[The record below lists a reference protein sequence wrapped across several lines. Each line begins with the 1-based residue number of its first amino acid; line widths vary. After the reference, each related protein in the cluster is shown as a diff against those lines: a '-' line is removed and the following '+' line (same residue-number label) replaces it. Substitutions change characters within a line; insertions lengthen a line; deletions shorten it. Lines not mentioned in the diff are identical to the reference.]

1 MSFKDFIKRI
11 LTGAPA
17 PTVKREIIVNAEAL
31 ETRVAV
37 LEDGRLEDFQVEHPS
52 EERLVGSIFK
62 GRIQNLENDLQAAFV
77 DIGLRKNAFLHY
89 WDMNPDDESRLD
101 DEDEGPA
108 ASGNR
113 NRKPRAKRFTTE
125 EIATRFPPGAVV
137 TVQVSKGPIS
147 TKGPRVTASLSIPG
161 RYLGLMPG
169 CTLRGVSCKIGDADE
184 RKRLK
189 SVIDRLPLPPDC
201 GVIVRTAGSGASKRS
216 FVRDLRVLRAAY
228 DDLKKAE
235 AEKAAPCC
243 IYEEPDLVMRVVRDW
258 MSEDIDRIVV
268 DNAEVYERLRAE
280 ASKISRKAR
289 NIIQLYEGDAPIMDR
304 YGVEKQFRDTFR
316 RRVYMKSGA
325 YLVIDETEALIA
337 IDVNTGRHKSKGNQE
352 DSILEVNL
360 EAVEEVARQLRLRN
374 IGGLVVIDLI
384 DMKSR
389 KNQQTVLRAMR
400 TAIKRDKAR
409 TNILPISDL
418 GLMEMT
424 RQRLEESLLSQMH
437 QFCPCCRG
445 FGKVRSPLQLS
456 IDIQRQLRALCRRF
470 RTEKNEIDLVV
481 QLHPAVLNRI
491 RTEDE
496 ELITAIQKEYA
507 GKLSFKS
514 DPLRQFD
521 SFSISDTSGKALY
534 SVGEA

>member
-1 MSFKDFIKRI
+1 MIKDFIKRVF
-11 LTGAPA
+11 GGSEPA
-17 PTVKREIIVNAEAL
+17 IKREIIVNAEAL

-37 LEDGRLEDFQVEHPS
+37 LENGKLEDFQVEHPS

-77 DIGLRKNAFLHY
+77 DIGLKKNAFLHY

-101 DEDEGPA
+101 EDDD
-108 ASGNR
+108 SSHNK
-113 NRKPRAKRFTTE
+113 KPRAKRFTNE
-125 EIATRFPPGAVV
+125 EIATRYPPGAVI

-161 RYLGLMPG
+161 RYLVLMPG
-169 CTLRGVSCKIGDADE
+169 CTLRGVSRKIGDAEE

-189 SVIDRLPLPPDC
+189 SVLDRLPLPPDC
-201 GVIVRTAGSGASKRS
+201 GVIVRTAGAGASKRS

-228 DDLKKAE
+228 DELQKAVK
-235 AEKAAPCC
+235 EKAAPCC
-243 IYEEPDLVMRVVRDW
+243 VYEEPDLVMRVVRDW

-268 DNAEVYERLRAE
+268 DNPAVFERIREE
-280 ASKISRKAR
+280 ASKISRHAR
-289 NIIQLYEGDAPIMDR
+289 NIVRLYDGDAPIMDH
-304 YGVEKQFRDTFR
+304 YDVEKQLRETFR
-316 RRVYMKSGA
+316 RKVPMKSGA

-337 IDVNTGRHKSKGNQE
+337 IDVNTGRHKCKGTQE
-352 DSILEVNL
+352 ESILEVNL

-389 KNQQTVLRAMR
+389 KNQQAVLRAMR
-400 TAIKRDKAR
+400 NALRRDKAR

-437 QFCPCCRG
+437 QDCPCCHG
-445 FGKVRSPLQLS
+445 LGKVRSPLQLS
-456 IDIQRQLRALCRRF
+456 IDIQRQLRAICRRNTSD
-470 RTEKNEIDLVV
+470 RNEVDLVV
-481 QLHPAVLNRI
+481 QLHPSVLNRI

-496 ELITAIQKEYA
+496 EHITAIQKGYA

-514 DPLRQFD
+514 DPLRQFEAFAIVD
-521 SFSISDTSGKALY
+521 ATGKTLY
-534 SVGEA
+534 STGD

>member
-1 MSFKDFIKRI
+1 MSLIKDFIKRI
-11 LTGAPA
+11 FTGGAEPA
-17 PTVKREIIVNAEAL
+17 VKREIIVNAEAL

-37 LEDGRLEDFQVEHPS
+37 LENGRLEDFQVEHPS
-52 EERLVGSIFK
+52 EERLVGSIYK

-77 DIGLRKNAFLHY
+77 DIGLKKNAFLHY
-89 WDMNPDDESRLD
+89 WDINPDDESRLD
-101 DEDEGPA
+101 EDDE
-108 ASGNR
+108 STR
-113 NRKPRAKRFTTE
+113 QKKPRAKRFTNE
-125 EIATRFPPGAVV
+125 EIATNHPPGSVI

-147 TKGPRVTASLSIPG
+147 TKGPRVTGSLSIPG
-161 RYLGLMPG
+161 RYLVLMPG
-169 CTLRGVSCKIGDADE
+169 CTLRGVSRKIGDAEE

-189 SVIDRLPLPPDC
+189 SVLDRLPLPPDC

-228 DDLKKAE
+228 DELQKAVR
-235 AEKAAPCC
+235 EKAAPCC
-243 IYEEPDLVMRVVRDW
+243 VYEEPDLVMRVVRDW

-268 DNAEVYERLRAE
+268 DNPAVFERIREE
-280 ASKISRKAR
+280 ASKISRHAR
-289 NIIQLYEGDAPIMDR
+289 NIVRLYDGDAPVMDH
-304 YGVEKQFRDTFR
+304 YGVERQLRETFR
-316 RRVYMKSGA
+316 RKVPMKSGA

-337 IDVNTGRHKSKGNQE
+337 IDVNTGRHKSKGSQE

-389 KNQQTVLRAMR
+389 KNQQAVLRAMR
-400 TAIKRDKAR
+400 NALRRDKAR

-437 QFCPCCRG
+437 QNCPCCHG
-445 FGKVRSPLQLS
+445 LGKVRSPLQLS
-456 IDIQRQLRALCRRF
+456 IDIQRQLRAICRRNLAD
-470 RTEKNEIDLVV
+470 RNEVDLVV

-496 ELITAIQKEYA
+496 EHITAIQKNYA

-521 SFSISDTSGKALY
+521 SFVIADATGKTLY
-534 SVGEA
+534 SAGD